1 MLLQNL
7 YYQIVAKALCEHSPI
22 QEKSDSF
29 GSLFV
34 VISQASRDNQPA
46 NHQTTRQQNNKTTR
60 QQNNQICLEDNTEQ
74 SESNPGRSLGIII
87 MKRKTV
93 WKTVPNS
100 QNSH

>member
-7 YYQIVAKALCEHSPI
+7 YYQIVAKVLCEHSPI

-46 NHQTTRQQNNKTTR
+46 KPPNNKTTK
-60 QQNNQICLEDNTEQ
+60 QPDN
-74 SESNPGRSLGIII
+74 
-87 MKRKTV
+87 KTTRFV
-93 WKTVPNS
+93 WKTIPSIARVTRDGVS
-100 QNSH
+100 GL

>member
-46 NHQTTRQQNNKTTR
+46 KPPNNKTTKQQNNKTTKQPDLSGR
-60 QQNNQICLEDNTEQ
+60 QY
-74 SESNPGRSLGIII
+74 RA
-87 MKRKTV
+87 KRE
-93 WKTVPNS
+93 
-100 QNSH
+100 

>member
-7 YYQIVAKALCEHSPI
+7 YYQIVAKVLCEHSPI

-46 NHQTTRQQNNKTTR
+46 KPQNYKATKQQDNKTTK
-60 QQNNQICLEDNTEQ
+60 QPNF
-74 SESNPGRSLGIII
+74 
-87 MKRKTV
+87 V
-93 WKTVPNS
+93 WKTIPSIARVTRDGVS
-100 QNSH
+100 GL